1 MRLEHQIKNVI
12 NRVDEARSDHT
23 PGQKVGTQE
32 HPISKKTSDYEEK
45 FFTIPGGEGK
55 DDRDKFITGKK
66 PEHPENVED
75 TESHENPTKKT
86 HGKNG
91 ESKPVEEVEDVDEGL
106 FDFNPRKKILDP
118 SMFSSKKD
126 DISQLITLQ
135 QKALAMKPGDSKR
148 AAIFKE
154 INKVKQRLGI
164 SEEVWEAIF
173 FEEDLEDLNEMK
185 PGYANGST
193 KPSDLAMCGYITN
206 KTHMFIIKAQYKYEY
221 WPVIGQNRAKE
232 SDQVMFKWEKDSEPG
247 QGRNPSTLSGV
258 PLQGPYRGKRFTY
271 KIVTDTHRVASD
283 ELKKNRL
290 LDEYNPEK
298 DDMNIDLKQVENLQ
312 EKKKIENEDFMAKI
326 AHAAKKG
333 KKEVKIGD
341 KTHKVTMDKDT
352 AHKIT
357 KNEELS
363 WEEAVK
369 LATDTRTQ
377 STKEY
382 WEEQLAK
389 KQEGWGGKGGVPGK
403 GTVTTVRKKPA
414 GGMTMGGKK

>member
-23 PGQKVGTQE
+23 PGQKTGNQE

-75 TESHENPTKKT
+75 TEDHENPTKKT

-91 ESKPVEEVEDVDEGL
+91 QSRPEAQEEVEDLDEI
-106 FDFNPRKKILDP
+106 RKGFFMADKSSNYAYSGYMP
-118 SMFSSKKD
+118 QSM
-126 DISQLITLQ
+126 
-135 QKALAMKPGDSKR
+135 
-148 AAIFKE
+148 
-154 INKVKQRLGI
+154 VKMIR
-164 SEEVWEAIF
+164 
-173 FEEDLEDLNEMK
+173 
-185 PGYANGST
+185 
-193 KPSDLAMCGYITN
+193 
-206 KTHMFIIKAQYKYEY
+206 KAQNQFDWY
-221 WPVIGQNRAKE
+221 PAIGQNGAKE
-232 SDQVMFKWEKDSEPG
+232 DDKVVFKFEKPDGNTISGKPMSGKYKGKMFEYILKPDNFK
-247 QGRNPSTLSGV
+247 V
-258 PLQGPYRGKRFTY
+258 P
-271 KIVTDTHRVASD
+271 DA
-283 ELKKNRL
+283 ELKKHRL
-290 LDEYNPEK
+290 K

-389 KQEGWGGKGGVPGK
+389 KQEGWGGKGGVAGK
-403 GTVTTVRKKPA
+403 GSVTTIRPKKN
-414 GGMTMGGKK
+414 GK

>member
-23 PGQKVGTQE
+23 PGQKTGNQE

-75 TESHENPTKKT
+75 TEDHENPTKKT

-91 ESKPVEEVEDVDEGL
+91 ESRPEAQEEVEDIDEGI
-106 FDFNPRKKILDP
+106 R
-118 SMFSSKKD
+118 
-126 DISQLITLQ
+126 
-135 QKALAMKPGDSKR
+135 
-148 AAIFKE
+148 
-154 INKVKQRLGI
+154 
-164 SEEVWEAIF
+164 
-173 FEEDLEDLNEMK
+173 
-185 PGYANGST
+185 GS
-193 KPSDLAMCGYITN
+193 KPSDMAMTGYIPN
-206 KTHMFIIKAQYKYEY
+206 SIVGALKTAQMKFD
-221 WPVIGQNRAKE
+221 WWLPIGQNGAKE
-232 SDQVMFKWEKDSEPG
+232 DDKQVIKFEPPQKAIITG
-247 QGRNPSTLSGV
+247 TPTQGKF
-258 PLQGPYRGKRFTY
+258 RGKVFAWTIKPDGFT
-271 KIVTDTHRVASD
+271 VPPQ
-283 ELKKNRL
+283 ELKKHRL
-290 LDEYNPEK
+290 K

-312 EKKKIENEDFMAKI
+312 EKKKVENEDFMAKI

-403 GTVTTVRKKPA
+403 GSVTTVRKKPN
-414 GGMTMGGKK
+414 GGMTVGGKK

>member
-23 PGQKVGTQE
+23 PGQKTGNQE

-75 TESHENPTKKT
+75 TEDHENPTKKT

-91 ESKPVEEVEDVDEGL
+91 ESRPEAQEEVEDIDEGI
-106 FDFNPRKKILDP
+106 R
-118 SMFSSKKD
+118 
-126 DISQLITLQ
+126 
-135 QKALAMKPGDSKR
+135 
-148 AAIFKE
+148 
-154 INKVKQRLGI
+154 
-164 SEEVWEAIF
+164 
-173 FEEDLEDLNEMK
+173 
-185 PGYANGST
+185 GS
-193 KPSDLAMCGYITN
+193 KPSDMAMTGYIPN
-206 KTHMFIIKAQYKYEY
+206 SIVGALKTAQMKFD
-221 WPVIGQNRAKE
+221 WWLPIGQNGAKE
-232 SDQVMFKWEKDSEPG
+232 SDKQVIKFEPPQKAIITGTPTQGKFKGKVFAWTIKPDG
-247 QGRNPSTLSGV
+247 FTV
-258 PLQGPYRGKRFTY
+258 PPQ
-271 KIVTDTHRVASD
+271 
-283 ELKKNRL
+283 ELKKHRL
-290 LDEYNPEK
+290 K

-312 EKKKIENEDFMAKI
+312 EKKKVENEDFMAKI

-382 WEEQLAK
+382 WEEQLK
-389 KQEGWGGKGGVPGK
+389 KREEGWGSSPGVAGKGGAR
-403 GTVTTVRKKPA
+403 TVKRKKV
-414 GGMTMGGKK
+414 M

>member
-12 NRVDEARSDHT
+12 NRVDEARSSHT
-23 PGQKVGTQE
+23 PGQKDGVQE

-91 ESKPVEEVEDVDEGL
+91 QSRPEAQEEVED
-106 FDFNPRKKILDP
+106 LD
-118 SMFSSKKD
+118 
-126 DISQLITLQ
+126 
-135 QKALAMKPGDSKR
+135 
-148 AAIFKE
+148 
-154 INKVKQRLGI
+154 
-164 SEEVWEAIF
+164 
-173 FEEDLEDLNEMK
+173 EMK

-232 SDQVMFKWEKDSEPG
+232 SDQVMFKWEKDTEDGTGRPG
-247 QGRNPSTLSGV
+247 SARTVSGV
-258 PLQGPYRGKRFTY
+258 PLQGPYKGKRFTY

-312 EKKKIENEDFMAKI
+312 EKRKIENEDFMAKI

-382 WEEQLAK
+382 WEEQLK
-389 KQEGWGGKGGVPGK
+389 KKNEGWGATPGVAGKGK
-403 GTVTTVRKKPA
+403 VRSVKK
-414 GGMTMGGKK
+414 

>member
-1 MRLEHQIKNVI
+1 MRLEHQIKNVV
-12 NRVDEARSDHT
+12 NKVDEARSDHT

-32 HPISKKTSDYEEK
+32 HPISKATSDYEEK

-75 TESHENPTKKT
+75 TEGHENPTKKT
-86 HGKNG
+86 HGKGG
-91 ESKPVEEVEDVDEGL
+91 ESRPEAQEEVEDLDEI
-106 FDFNPRKKILDP
+106 RK
-118 SMFSSKKD
+118 
-126 DISQLITLQ
+126 
-135 QKALAMKPGDSKR
+135 G
-148 AAIFKE
+148 
-154 INKVKQRLGI
+154 
-164 SEEVWEAIF
+164 F
-173 FEEDLEDLNEMK
+173 FMSD
-185 PGYANGST
+185 
-193 KPSDLAMCGYITN
+193 KPSNYAHCGYMPQGMVKMIR
-206 KTHMFIIKAQYKYEY
+206 KAQNQFDWY
-221 WPVIGQNRAKE
+221 PAIGQNGAKE
-232 SDQVMFKWEKDSEPG
+232 DDKVNFKFEKPDGNTISGKPMAGKYKGKMFDYIIKPDNFK
-247 QGRNPSTLSGV
+247 V
-258 PLQGPYRGKRFTY
+258 PAAELQK
-271 KIVTDTHRVASD
+271 HR
-283 ELKKNRL
+283 LK
-290 LDEYNPEK
+290 EE
-298 DDMNIDLKQVENLQ
+298 MNIDLKQVENLQ
-312 EKKKIENEDFMAKI
+312 EKKKVENEDFMAKI

-389 KQEGWGGKGGVPGK
+389 KQEGWGSTPGVAGKGGVK
-403 GTVTTVRKKPA
+403 TVKRKK
-414 GGMTMGGKK
+414 M

>member
-1 MRLEHQIKNVI
+1 MRLEHQIKNVL
-12 NRVDEARSDHT
+12 NRVDEAKSSHT
-23 PGQKVGTQE
+23 PGQKDGVQE

-45 FFTIPGGEGK
+45 FFHAGSEGK

-75 TESHENPTKKT
+75 TESHSNPVKKKDTKA
-86 HGKNG
+86 
-91 ESKPVEEVEDVDEGL
+91 PVEHQEEVED
-106 FDFNPRKKILDP
+106 LD
-118 SMFSSKKD
+118 
-126 DISQLITLQ
+126 
-135 QKALAMKPGDSKR
+135 
-148 AAIFKE
+148 
-154 INKVKQRLGI
+154 
-164 SEEVWEAIF
+164 
-173 FEEDLEDLNEMK
+173 EMK
-185 PGYANGST
+185 PGYANGSR

-206 KTHMFIIKAQYKYEY
+206 QTHMFIIKAQYKYEY
-221 WPVIGQNRAKE
+221 WPVIGQNKAKE

-247 QGRNPSTLSGV
+247 EGRSPRTLSGV
-258 PLQGPYRGKRFTY
+258 PLQGKYKGKRFTY

-290 LDEYNPEK
+290 LDEYNPVKE
-298 DDMNIDLKQVENLQ
+298 DMNIDLKQVENLQ
-312 EKKKIENEDFMAKI
+312 EKKKVENEAASFITKI

-369 LATDTRTQ
+369 LATDTQVQT
-377 STKEY
+377 TKEY
-382 WEEQLAK
+382 WEEQLK
-389 KQEGWGGKGGVPGK
+389 KREEGWGGKGGVPGK
-403 GTVTTVRKKPA
+403 GSVTTVRKKPA
-414 GGMTMGGKK
+414 GGMTVGGKK

>member
-75 TESHENPTKKT
+75 TEGHENPTKKT

-91 ESKPVEEVEDVDEGL
+91 QSRPEAQEEVEDVDEGL

-148 AAIFKE
+148 TAIFKE

-164 SEEVWEAIF
+164 SEEVLDAVTSTLQ
-173 FEEDLEDLNEMK
+173 DLEEMK

-221 WPVIGQNRAKE
+221 WPVIGQNKAKE

-352 AHKIT
+352 AHKIAAEIET
-357 KNEELS
+357 KESMS
-363 WEEAVK
+363 WEDAVK

-382 WEEQLAK
+382 WEEQLK
-389 KQEGWGGKGGVPGK
+389 KREEGWGSTPGVAGKGGVK
-403 GTVTTVRKKPA
+403 TVKRKKV
-414 GGMTMGGKK
+414 M